1 MNMSQ
6 KQMKIFNYQLLEG
19 RLWDS
24 TDVSIQYRFIINETA
39 KKQFNI
45 TDIHTAYLQ
54 PEHRLWYAQGDMSV
68 NPAYEIVG
76 VIKDF
81 NTGHLSNPTLPVVIV
96 YQEEYMKEENL
107 IAKIAPGKQQEAIEF
122 LQKLNTE
129 LYGDA
134 EFTYTFMEDEIAALY
149 ADDKCIIRIY
159 TAFSLIAIF
168 ISCLGLFALS
178 LFDIRQRYREIA
190 LRKINGAKPNDIMRL
205 LLKKYAYLLGAAFA
219 VAVPVSYGVIS
230 RYMESFAHR
239 TAISWWLF
247 VVSAIVVTAVS
258 LLTLMW
264 QVRRAMKINP
274 ASAIK
279 VE

>member
-68 NPAYEIVG
+68 NPAYEIVV

-149 ADDKCIIRIY
+149 ADDKFIIRIY

-190 LRKINGAKPNDIMRL
+190 LRKVNGAKSKDIMRL
-205 LLKKYAYLLGAAFA
+205 LLKKYAYLLGASFA
-219 VAVPVSYGVIS
+219 VSAPVSYWVIS